1 MFFTITTLISS
12 GLSYLR
18 GRATGLIGLFFIGLT
33 IFAIY
38 KWEYIHKF
46 LEWTGIWGFFENIG
60 VIEPGTVYPTG
71 SLVFFLTVVPIVI
84 VAFIAVVF
92 LVFVIVMFV
101 FAALHEILGDKI
113 FWGLITVLFFPLIL
127 IFMLLVWIH
136 DKLKYAFNS
145 EYRREII
152 EKRKLETYMR
162 ENPPARRLIKE
173 ECVPISHKEAETRLN
188 RLPTYGD
195 DAFLVGTT
203 ENDIQHIYVL
213 IPRPLHTYKA
223 LFVPVVKCRVR
234 DWEKRESSKTALD
247 RKYFINFDDDD
258 MLEFASLYRFE
269 QIYETTSSDLKGTFR
284 VIKALNP
291 YKEYVKQTQDD
302 YFKNKERLLNKIKNI
317 DISDTEKYERLTSL
331 LKTYDAIN
339 EEIVRIMRDSVIS
352 QEG

>member
-1 MFFTITTLISS
+1 
-12 GLSYLR
+12 
-18 GRATGLIGLFFIGLT
+18 
-33 IFAIY
+33 
-38 KWEYIHKF
+38 
-46 LEWTGIWGFFENIG
+46 
-60 VIEPGTVYPTG
+60 
-71 SLVFFLTVVPIVI
+71 
-84 VAFIAVVF
+84 
-92 LVFVIVMFV
+92 
-101 FAALHEILGDKI
+101 
-113 FWGLITVLFFPLIL
+113 
-127 IFMLLVWIH
+127 MLLVWIH